1 MQADVDTRQ
10 RLLDTAARCF
20 AQHGFGNVTVR
31 DLCDDAKANVAAVN
45 YHFGSKEGLYRAV
58 IDRAVE
64 AMRALDREAREAG
77 TGESPEEQ
85 LRVYVRV
92 FLQRLAVIGHNSWI
106 HQIIR
111 REFME
116 PSTGLDV
123 LIEQGLRPRFEYLG
137 GIVGALI
144 GAPAGDSRV
153 MQCIS
158 SIQSQFLMLVPS
170 PAFNR
175 VYQKLGRTPPSVDE
189 IAEHI
194 AMFSLAGIR
203 ALATPRRRRIGRRPQ
218 RKPSA

>member
-20 AQHGFGNVTVR
+20 GQHGFENVTVR

-45 YHFGSKEGLYRAV
+45 YHFGNKQGLYRAV

-77 TGESPEEQ
+77 IGGSPEEQ
-85 LRVYVRV
+85 LRVYIRV
-92 FLQRLAVIGHNSWI
+92 FLQRLAVIGRNSWI
-106 HQIIR
+106 HQIIG
-111 REFME
+111 REFIE
-116 PSTGLDV
+116 PTAELDV

-144 GAPAGDSRV
+144 DAPAGDPRV
-153 MQCIS
+153 LQCIS
-158 SIQSQFLMLVPS
+158 SIQSQFVMLVPS

-175 VYQKLGRTPPSVDE
+175 VYQKFGRTPPSVDE

-194 AMFSLAGIR
+194 AVFSLAGIR
-203 ALATPRRRRIGRRPQ
+203 ALATPRRRRIGRRPK
-218 RKPSA
+218 RKP